1 MDKKHST
8 NEQLNHLRGLSTL
21 LDTKFEGP
29 MGFRFGLDGLLGLI
43 PLVGD
48 IVTSGMSLYIIA
60 QAAMMGV
67 GPSTLIR
74 MAINVGI
81 ENLFDMIPVLGN
93 FFDFY
98 WKSNTRNLKLIEKH
112 LSDPARETIK
122 SRMVIALICCI
133 LTFVLLCSAY
143 ITYLVIRSLI
153 TWALAHSNL

>member
-1 MDKKHST
+1 MENKSSQND
-8 NEQLNHLRGLSTL
+8 QLTHLKGLSTL

-29 MGFRFGLDGLLGLI
+29 MGIRFGLDGLLGLI

-48 IVTSGMSLYIIA
+48 VVTSGMSLYIIA
-60 QAAMMGV
+60 QAALMGV
-67 GPSTLIR
+67 GPSTLVR

-98 WKSNTRNLKLIEKH
+98 WKANTKNIQLIENH
-112 LSDPARETIK
+112 LNDPARETIK

-133 LTFVLLCSAY
+133 LTFLLLCSAY
-143 ITYLVIRSLI
+143 ITYLVIRTI
-153 TWALAHSNL
+153 VAWIIAHSPS